1 MKWAWLLTLNFVVAE
16 HEIIFENDNNVTAIR
31 SLDKMDVPVRE
42 RADRLLARAIKRF
55 TLEVESSV
63 ASDAPGSNVVFSPFS
78 IASVL
83 GLVLLGSAGVTFDEV
98 AKVLGVYAGIDLT
111 GRSSLVHEEL
121 QSAIGKLEKQ
131 QQLVDNGSYV
141 SVASAVFVQEG
152 YPIRETYVN
161 ASKEIYGSEVFPV
174 DFRYNAELGK
184 ERINRWVENRTEG
197 HIKDLLSLAPSQ
209 ETSVILVSA
218 LYFHGEWEHP
228 FYLTSTKVRPFY
240 VGKQGHSNH
249 DEIIYVPMMVNGA
262 EVFYYLDPVRKCT
275 VLGLPYKGREV
286 TFFLVLPDSDIRNFT
301 ENLSVSDLE
310 DLANSSFLTTVIFF
324 MPRMKLV
331 STMNLRPP
339 LEELGILS
347 LFSATTAN
355 LTGIGKDL
363 YATDAI
369 HKVEIDITETG
380 TTASAATAISI
391 TRDGSN
397 PVVRVERPFLFFI
410 QHAQTGIILFW
421 GTVIRPT
428 PYSESHTVH

>member
-16 HEIIFENDNNVTAIR
+16 NVIIFENDDNVTDVRIFI
-31 SLDKMDVPVRE
+31 DGMDVPMRE

-55 TLEVESSV
+55 TLEMESSV

-98 AKVLGVYAGIDLT
+98 AKVLGVYTGIDLT

-121 QSAIGKLEKQ
+121 QSVIAKLENQ
-131 QQLVDNGSYV
+131 QQLTDSGSYV
-141 SVASAVFVQEG
+141 STASAVFVQED

-161 ASKEIYGSEVFPV
+161 ASKEIYGSEVFAV

-209 ETSVILVSA
+209 DTSVILVSA

-228 FYLTSTKVRPFY
+228 FYLTSTKVRPYY
-240 VGKQGHSNH
+240 VGH

-347 LFSATTAN
+347 LFSASKAN
-355 LTGIGKDL
+355 LTGIGKGL
-363 YATDAI
+363 YASDAI

-410 QHAQTGIILFW
+410 QHAQTGVILFW

-428 PYSESHTVH
+428 PYSDSHTVH